1 MTEGSRVEVATP
13 PAGPQPDTAADVR
26 IAWLHLRL
34 GMHSAARA
42 ELEDLERRGAL
53 DLEGRAALAEARW
66 RTGDLEAA
74 GVAARAHLDAGGL
87 DPVATIVAAEDAA
100 ASGEIATARQ
110 LVERLRR
117 LDAAAIDALFAG
129 MPRRASW
136 PAAPA
141 AGAPAAGIEASG
153 GEGQAAPGQA
163 ALGQGQAAA
172 TQSPAIAGAQSSA
185 SGSRAAPTGPSTSIP
200 GPEQV
205 MAATPGLWET
215 SAPTSGGP
223 GLAPAAPPAGATPAG
238 QRPTSGPPSATRTWV
253 EPARPRGHAD
263 PDAELDVARDELS
276 VSPERG
282 LLRLALVLRLDPTLA
297 PDVLDALRLRR
308 EPLAALLRG
317 DAERLIGRHLEAE
330 AAFADAAEAIERDA
344 LAARPSTGHHRPAA
358 HQEDS

>member
-1 MTEGSRVEVATP
+1 MTEAQRVEVPRAAV
-13 PAGPQPDTAADVR
+13 PAPQPDTGADVR

-34 GMHSAARA
+34 GMLGAARA
-42 ELEDLERRGAL
+42 ELEDLERRGDL
-53 DLEGRAALAEARW
+53 DREGRAALAEARW

-74 GVAARAHLDAGGL
+74 GEAARAHLDAGGL

-100 ASGEIATARQ
+100 AAGEVAVARQ

-117 LDAAAIDALFAG
+117 LDAGAIDALFAG

-136 PAAPA
+136 PAATAA
-141 AGAPAAGIEASG
+141 AGAANAGASAAAAGSRSG
-153 GEGQAAPGQA
+153 GQGTPSADAARPAPGA
-163 ALGQGQAAA
+163 
-172 TQSPAIAGAQSSA
+172 PSS
-185 SGSRAAPTGPSTSIP
+185 SIP
-200 GPEQV
+200 GPEAV
-205 MAATPGLWET
+205 LAATARLWD
-215 SAPTSGGP
+215 ANGGSGGAT
-223 GLAPAAPPAGATPAG
+223 GAGRGAPDAAGRRGAGAAAG
-238 QRPTSGPPSATRTWV
+238 QAWV

-263 PDAELDVARDELS
+263 PDAELDLAREELS
-276 VSPERG
+276 ASPERG

-317 DAERLIGRHLEAE
+317 DAERLVGRHLEAE

-344 LAARPSTGHHRPAA
+344 LASRPATGHHMPPD